1 LFLPGEGPR
10 QGKNLAKL
18 RNFSRATIKLV
29 TFRLVLSLN
38 RWKGTAVARKT
49 SETLT
54 EAELRIMQVL
64 WQKETGTVQQ
74 ILDGLP
80 PTPALAYN
88 TVLTTIRILEKKGYI
103 GHDKDGRAHIYRP
116 MVERDEA
123 SRSEIRHLVGRF
135 FRNSHED
142 LVLNILEDRG
152 IAPLEIER
160 LRKMLETSGT
170 GNAKPGKRGVAR

>member
-1 LFLPGEGPR
+1 MP
-10 QGKNLAKL
+10 
-18 RNFSRATIKLV
+18 
-29 TFRLVLSLN
+29 
-38 RWKGTAVARKT
+38 RKT

-64 WQKETGTVQQ
+64 WKRESGTVQQ

-80 PTPALAYN
+80 GTPALAYN
-88 TVLTTIRILEKKGYI
+88 TVLTTIRILERKGYV
-103 GHDKDGRAHIYRP
+103 GHEKDGRAHIFRP
-116 MVERDEA
+116 VVERDEA

-152 IAPLEIER
+152 IAPQELER
-160 LRKMLETSGT
+160 LRKMLEATDD
-170 GNAKPGKRGVAR
+170 AKTAGGRGAQ